1 MKHTIIENP
10 QYSSHVEQYGQYLE
24 IMNYAPVS
32 VEGSKALIL
41 EFFAWLENQQI
52 YELPQERQIIDH
64 FMQYLRSRPNARYAG
79 KGLSEG
85 HRAKFWQAIRNFDEY
100 LRHTE
105 QGGLNMPERD
115 IQNTPV
121 NKRDIGQILTAD
133 EIRQLYQACDTSNP
147 VGIRDRAM
155 LSLFY
160 GCGLRRKEGLSLEV
174 SDLKFSDNLIHVREG
189 KFGKE
194 RYVPMGKQVK
204 DDLYTYILE
213 GRPYLLKDNTDN
225 TLHGD
230 AKIVIKSVL
239 ISQRGRTPTGE
250 TLGFRLKHLQD
261 QTGNPVLQ
269 SRKIGLHILRHSI
282 ATHLL
287 QQGMS
292 LKRIAQF
299 LGHAY
304 LESTQ
309 VYTHMAHG
317 KL

>member
-1 MKHTIIENP
+1 MKYTIIENP
-10 QYSSHVEQYGQYLE
+10 EYSSHVQQYGQYLQ

-32 VEGSKALIL
+32 VEGSKALML
-41 EFFAWLENQQI
+41 EFFSYLENQGI
-52 YELPQERQIIDH
+52 WELPQQPKTIDL
-64 FMQYLRSRPNARYAG
+64 FMHHLRSRPNERFAG

-85 HRAKFWQAIRNFDEY
+85 HRAKFWQAIRNFDQY
-100 LRHTE
+100 LRHTG

-121 NKRDIGQILTAD
+121 NQRDIGQILTQD

-174 SDLKFSDNLIHVREG
+174 SDLKFSSNLIHVREG
-189 KFGKE
+189 KFRKE

-204 DDLYTYILE
+204 DDLYTYLLE
-213 GRPYLLKDNTDN
+213 GRPYLLKDNTQH
-225 TLHGD
+225 TD
-230 AKIVIKSVL
+230 AKVVVKSVL

-261 QTGNPVLQ
+261 QTSNPVLQ
-269 SRKIGLHILRHSI
+269 SMTIGLHILRHSI